1 MDKYFYHGIEP
12 YNGMFGYSLNIMLK
26 ILKEGLKTR
35 KEVHDHY
42 DEDLSHVCLYKKDDE
57 LDYSDQRWFFKSA
70 RSGWIDHCFV
80 FILSPD
86 VEAVKASHEDTDLL
100 DEWRSIGDIPPSKI
114 KGIALPMQTIKEYLE
129 EDFKDEE
136 TKQDQEELQKNLQL
150 ITEYILEKN
159 LILVDSDM
167 PNFTDEL
174 DESLKQNNNTK

>member
-12 YNGMFGYSLNIMLK
+12 YYGSFGYSLDIMLK

-35 KEVHDHY
+35 KEVHNHH
-42 DEDLSHVCLYKKDDE
+42 DEDLSHVCLYKKDQE
-57 LDYSDQRWFFKSA
+57 LDYKKHYYKSA

-86 VEAVKASHEDTDLL
+86 VEAVKASHKDTDLL
-100 DEWRSIGDIPPSKI
+100 DEWRSVGDIPPSKI
-114 KGIALPMQTIKEYLE
+114 KGIALPMEAIKEYLE
-129 EDFKDEE
+129 EDLDDEE
-136 TKQDQEELQKNLQL
+136 IKLDQEKLQKNLEL
-150 ITEYILEKN
+150 ITEYALEKN